1 MHPTFSSFNFHLQ
14 KFKLALFSQF
24 FSETQSWFEWSDV
37 DFVQAFLCFA
47 LGFFRSNLKSIL
59 HSKTCWFCLHSLIAV
74 LQLWLFF
81 AATHMKKVKA
91 VKLHQSQKTG
101 NFLHQWVVRFQMSFT
116 SQNSHSVKSFCKLH
130 KIFVLCLDGANVLT
144 DGVPQADLIL
154 LVKALKVC
162 VKSWFS
168 ECAYGIHVF
177 LNFVFCCVF
186 LLCFLGRH
194 ELSLKLMFFW

>member
-1 MHPTFSSFNFHLQ
+1 MKRCWFCSSFSL
-14 KFKLALFSQF
+14 LLSWIF
-24 FSETQSWFEWSDV
+24 F
-37 DFVQAFLCFA
+37 
-47 LGFFRSNLKSIL
+47 SNLKSIL
-59 HSKTCWFCLHSLIAV
+59 HSKTCWFCLHSRIAV

-101 NFLHQWVVRFQMSFT
+101 NFLHQSLIRTQWVVRFQMSFT
-116 SQNSHSVKSFCKLH
+116 SQDSHSVESFCKLH
-130 KIFVLCLDGANVLT
+130 KIFVLCLDGTNVLT

-168 ECAYGIHVF
+168 ECVYGIHVF
-177 LNFVFCCVF
+177 FYFVFCCVF
-186 LLCFLGRH
+186 G
-194 ELSLKLMFFW
+194 